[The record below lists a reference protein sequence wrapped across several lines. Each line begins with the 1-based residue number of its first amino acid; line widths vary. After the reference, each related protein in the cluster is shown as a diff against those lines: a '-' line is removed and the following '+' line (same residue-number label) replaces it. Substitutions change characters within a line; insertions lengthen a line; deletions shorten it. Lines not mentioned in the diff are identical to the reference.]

1 MNLIFLGAPG
11 SGKGTQAEILVERH
25 EIPQI
30 STGDML
36 RLAIRHNE
44 PFGREAKKYINRG
57 DLVPDDLVIQ
67 IVEQR
72 LGQPDCRQGF
82 ILDGFPRT
90 VAQANALEQVLGKD
104 DRAIDVVINLCVD
117 EGELLKRLTGR
128 RVCSK
133 CGTMYHLS
141 FNPPE
146 NEGRCDRC
154 GGRLFQRD
162 DDQEDTIRAR
172 FEVYQEQTAPLIAYY
187 QEKSVLRTIK
197 GTGGAREIA
206 DRIAEVLKEIA

>member
-1 MNLIFLGAPG
+1 MIFLGAPG
-11 SGKGTQAEILVERH
+11 SGKGTQAEILVDRRR
-25 EIPQI
+25 IPQI

-36 RLAIRHNE
+36 RSAIKQNE

-72 LGQPDCRQGF
+72 LKQSDCREGF

-90 VAQANALEQVLGKD
+90 VAQADALEKVLAKD
-104 DRAIDVVINLCVD
+104 ARAIDIVINLCV
-117 EGELLKRLTGR
+117 ETAELLKRLTGR

-133 CGTMYHLS
+133 CGTMYHVI
-141 FNPPE
+141 FNPPS
-146 NEGRCDRC
+146 NEGLCDRC
-154 GGRLFQRD
+154 GGTLYQRD

-172 FEVYQEQTAPLIAYY
+172 LDVYQEQTAPLIAYY
-187 QEKSVLRTIK
+187 RDKSVLRTVK
-197 GTGGAREIA
+197 GTGAAAEIA
-206 DRIAEVLKEIA
+206 ARIADVLEEVD